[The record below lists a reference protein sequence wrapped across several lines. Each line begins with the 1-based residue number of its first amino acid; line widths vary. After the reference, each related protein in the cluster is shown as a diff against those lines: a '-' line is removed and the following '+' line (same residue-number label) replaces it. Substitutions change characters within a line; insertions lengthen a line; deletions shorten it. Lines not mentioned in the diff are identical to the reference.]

1 MNNIVLRRYRAGDL
15 QALIELFR
23 GTVHAINAKDYTQE
37 QLDAWAP
44 VDIDAERWGAKL
56 LQHYT
61 IVAEVDGVLC
71 GFADIDATGYFDHLF
86 VHKEYQGMG
95 IAKELVKAVEAFAIQ
110 SQAETIT
117 VNVSITAR
125 PFFLKQGY
133 ELVKQQ
139 EVEYNG
145 QRFTNYAMKKQV
157 AVIK

>member
-1 MNNIVLRRYRAGDL
+1 MSDVVLRRYRAEDL
-15 QALIELFR
+15 YALIELFR
-23 GTVHAINAKDYTQE
+23 GTVHAINAKDYTQA

-44 VDIDAERWGAKL
+44 VDIDAERWGPKL

-61 IVAEVDGVLC
+61 IVAEMDGVLC
-71 GFADIDATGYFDHLF
+71 GFADIDGTGYFDHLF
-86 VHKEYQGMG
+86 VHKDYQGRG
-95 IAKELVKAVEAFAIQ
+95 IAKELVKAVEAFATQ
-110 SQAETIT
+110 SEVKTIT

-157 AVIK
+157 TVIK

>member
-1 MNNIVLRRYRAGDL
+1 MRDVVLRRYRAEDL
-15 QALIELFR
+15 YALIELFR

-56 LQHYT
+56 LQYYT
-61 IVAEVDGVLC
+61 MVAEMDGILC
-71 GFADIDATGYFDHLF
+71 GFADIDGTGYFDHLF
-86 VHKEYQGMG
+86 VHKDYQGRG

-110 SQAETIT
+110 SKAETIT

-145 QRFTNYAMKKQV
+145 QRFTNYAMQKKV